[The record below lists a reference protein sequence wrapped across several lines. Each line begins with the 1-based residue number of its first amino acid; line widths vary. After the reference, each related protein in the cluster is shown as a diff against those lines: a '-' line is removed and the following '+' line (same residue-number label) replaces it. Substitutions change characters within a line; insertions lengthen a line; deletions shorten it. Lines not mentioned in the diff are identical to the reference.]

1 MRRLGTVWVVAV
13 FASILCMPGCGSS
26 PGPLVGGNN
35 TAQISLTIHDS
46 PPLGITVLS
55 LQVTIKTA
63 ILQPGNVSIT
73 LPETA
78 ELTQL
83 QSDTTI
89 LSSLQIP
96 AGTYT
101 SLVLDIENPS
111 MTFINNT
118 GGPITPFQGQTC
130 AVNAVC
136 TFTPAVTNGN
146 TVTFSTA
153 PVFPLVLA
161 PNAEAGLELDFDL
174 ADLIQSDFSLNF
186 FNSGALGLTQ
196 LASVQGAAEI
206 RRLRHVL
213 GTVKLVQ
220 ANFFS
225 FTTPTGVLMG
235 ITTDGNTTFRF
246 GAGCLAN
253 NFGCVK
259 ANQVLELD
267 ISLEGNG
274 TLLAKEVDLEADV
287 NVEEI
292 SGVVVVLAAGSP
304 PTNFQMLVRQ
314 ASPAALTASAT
325 VVGTLVTVTIGAPT
339 TFTVDNHSFTL
350 PVGLTFT
357 SAASLLVGQ
366 EVLSGV
372 TFTKIP
378 VAAIT
383 TSSIALRRSQ
393 VTALVFT
400 APTVG
405 GTTFV
410 LNPLPSLFQT
420 ALPTNI
426 TSLHVDT
433 TAQTTFENL
442 NPNSIAGVTLG
453 ENVSV
458 GGFLFNTQP
467 APGTFT
473 IAVDAV
479 RGQPLPGQ

>member
-1 MRRLGTVWVVAV
+1 MRYLGSLWGIAV
-13 FASILCMPGCGSS
+13 LASILCMPGCGSS
-26 PGPLVGGNN
+26 QGPLVGGNN
-35 TAQISLTIHDS
+35 KAQISLTIHDS
-46 PPLGITVLS
+46 PPLGITILS
-55 LQVTIKTA
+55 LQVTVKTA
-63 ILQPGNVSIT
+63 MLQPGNVSIT

-130 AVNAVC
+130 AINAVC
-136 TFTPAVTNGN
+136 QITPVTNGN
-146 TVTFSTA
+146 IVTFSTA

-161 PNAEAGLELDFDL
+161 PNEEAGLELDFDL
-174 ADLIQSDFSLNF
+174 ADLVQSNLSLNF
-186 FNSGALGLTQ
+186 SNALNLTQ

-235 ITTDGNTTFRF
+235 ITTDGNTTFSF

-253 NFGCVK
+253 NFSCVK
-259 ANQVLELD
+259 AGQVLELD

-274 TLLAKEVDLEADV
+274 TLLAKQVDLEADV
-287 NVEEI
+287 NAEEI
-292 SGVVVVLAAGSP
+292 SGVVVVLGAGSP
-304 PTNFQMLVRQ
+304 PTTFQMFAHQ
-314 ASPAALTASAT
+314 ASPAASV
-325 VVGTLVTVTIGAPT
+325 VVGSLLTITIGSPT
-339 TFTVDNHSFTL
+339 TFTVDNHSFVL

-357 SAASLLVGQ
+357 GAASLLVGQ
-366 EVLSGV
+366 ELLSGV
-372 TFTKIP
+372 TFTTVPI
-378 VAAIT
+378 AAIT

-405 GTTFV
+405 GTSFV

-426 TSLHVDT
+426 TSLKVET
-433 TAQTTFENL
+433 TAQTNFENL

-479 RGQPLPGQ
+479 RGQPLPGP

>member
-1 MRRLGTVWVVAV
+1 MRHLGTLWAIAIL
-13 FASILCMPGCGSS
+13 ASILCMPGCGSS
-26 PGPLVGGNN
+26 QGPLVGGNN
-35 TAQISLTIHDS
+35 KAQISLTIHDS
-46 PPLGITVLS
+46 PPLGITILS

-63 ILQPGNVSIT
+63 MLQPGNVSIT

-118 GGPITPFQGQTC
+118 GGPITPLPGQTC
-130 AVNAVC
+130 AINAVC
-136 TFTPAVTNGN
+136 QITPTVTNGN

-174 ADLIQSDFSLNF
+174 ADLVQSNFSLNF
-186 FNSGALGLTQ
+186 FNTGALSLTQ

-235 ITTDGNTTFRF
+235 INTDGNTTFSF

-259 ANQVLELD
+259 ANQVLEVD

-292 SGVVVVLAAGSP
+292 SGVVVVLGAGSP
-304 PTNFQMLVRQ
+304 PTSFQMFAHQ
-314 ASPAALTASAT
+314 ASPAASV
-325 VVGTLVTVTIGAPT
+325 VVGSLLTITIGAPT
-339 TFTVDNHSFTL
+339 TFTVDNHSFVL
-350 PVGLTFT
+350 PAGLTFT
-357 SAASLLVGQ
+357 GAASLLVGQ
-366 EVLSGV
+366 ELLAGV
-372 TFTKIP
+372 TITLVP
-378 VAAIT
+378 NPGIT

-393 VTALVFT
+393 VTALVSS
-400 APTVG
+400 APAVG
-405 GTTFV
+405 GTSFV

-426 TSLHVDT
+426 TSLKVET
-433 TAQTTFENL
+433 TAQTNFENL

-479 RGQPLPGQ
+479 RGQPLPGP